1 MVDRRYQ
8 KQKAKTTKETK
19 SKDIRN
25 ENQRL
30 EMDRAWYGMEG
41 KFRYGIWNMHRRA
54 AQVIKV
60 ALQAHAQLL

>member
-25 ENQRL
+25 KNQRL
-30 EMDRAWYGMEG
+30 VMDRAWYGMER
-41 KFRYGIWNMHRRA
+41 KFRYGICTGGQR
-54 AQVIKV
+54 KS
-60 ALQAHAQLL
+60 